1 MLVVTRSLETWDIES
16 VVDSKDSLRTFVTL
30 VIVKVSSENAQNRM
44 HVSLRMKCVNDAVT
58 RPMVFQFPDL
68 QSPQVATFIL
78 LLYPFRD
85 SVAFNVV
92 LPKMVHCE

>member
-16 VVDSKDSLRTFVTL
+16 IVDSKDSLRTFVTL
-30 VIVKVSSENAQNRM
+30 VIVKVSSEDAQNRM
-44 HVSLRMKCVNDAVT
+44 DVSLRMKCVDNAIT
-58 RPMVFQFPDL
+58 WPMIFQFPDL

-85 SVAFNVV
+85 PVSFNVV
-92 LPKMVHCE
+92 LPKEVHRE